1 MKEYIVVFDCD
12 KTLIRGDSTLIFL
25 FLLRG
30 LFGLILDLINILP
43 QLFNFSF
50 ERNFSTK
57 LKESLINKAIN
68 SSSFPKRKKVLL
80 KKLPI
85 ILRRL
90 IKPAAMERLKW
101 HKNKGHRIL
110 IVSASPKPI
119 ILSLANYLDVEIIAT
134 ECNDIL
140 KINSKEKF
148 ILRSPNC
155 KGSEKLI
162 RLGDYLGYIPDSKF
176 LEVYGDS
183 SGDKELLDASSY
195 PHYRSFKNKPN
206 KYKENN
212 FAGNIFIIISILIFI
227 LGINKIL
234 DLNILQVADLKA
246 AILKLI
252 SWLPLLYFI
261 LGLSYAGRYLRWRI
275 ILDSLSIGNFNIKD
289 FLWWFSGF
297 SLTATPGK
305 IGEISRVQLLN
316 KNLGYPIKKLLPVF
330 FIERFFDLLSVLIW
344 LCFLS
349 PNIIFVKYQQLKNS
363 LLFLKFGNL
372 VFIICIILTILIFL
386 IGKSSKFFKKYW
398 DYFKKYMPK
407 KRPFKTIISSIF
419 TSIYLWGIE
428 ALILWV
434 LVYVISPTS
443 ITLSEAIII
452 YFISGILG
460 VLSGLPGGLG
470 VNEVTSTILL
480 QQQGLSGMTALTI
493 SILRRLITIWSITA
507 LSIIVS
513 INLKRHTN
521 LNNKIRSKEN

>member
-12 KTLIRGDSTLIFL
+12 KTLIKGDSTLIFL

-30 LFGLILDLINILP
+30 LFGLILDLSNILP
-43 QLFNFSF
+43 QLFKFIF
-50 ERNFSTK
+50 ERDFITK
-57 LKESLINKAIN
+57 FKETLFNKAIN
-68 SSSFPKRKKVLL
+68 SSTIEKRKKVLY

-85 ILRRL
+85 ILKRL

-110 IVSASPKPI
+110 IVNASPKPI
-119 ILSLANYLDVEIIAT
+119 ILSLASYFNVELIAT

-140 KINSKEKF
+140 KKNSNEKF
-148 ILRSPNC
+148 VLKTPYCI
-155 KGSEKLI
+155 GAEKLI
-162 RLGDYLGYIPDSKF
+162 RLRDYLGYIPDSKN

-183 SGDKELLDASSY
+183 SGDKEILEASSY
-195 PHYRSFKNKPN
+195 PHFRSFKNKPN

-212 FAGNIFIIISILIFI
+212 YESSIFIIVAIFI
-227 LGINKIL
+227 FIFGINKLL
-234 DLNILQVADLKA
+234 DLDMAQIANLKA

-275 ILDSLSIGNFNIKD
+275 ILDSLSIGEFNIKD
-289 FLWWFSGF
+289 FMWWFSGF

-316 KNLGYPIKKLLPVF
+316 KYLGYPIKKLFPVF

-344 LCFLS
+344 ICILS
-349 PNIIFVKYQQLKNS
+349 PNFIFVKYKLLINS
-363 LLFLKFGNL
+363 FLLMKFGNL
-372 VFIICIILTILIFL
+372 ILTICIILIILIFL
-386 IGKSSKFFKKYW
+386 TRKFSQFFIKYLKNFKKYI
-398 DYFKKYMPK
+398 PK
-407 KRPFKTIISSIF
+407 KRPLKTFIFSIF

-428 ALILWV
+428 ALILWL

-443 ITLSEAIII
+443 VTISDAIII
-452 YFISGILG
+452 YFISGMLG

-480 QQQGLSGMTALTI
+480 QQQGLSGITALTI

-513 INLKRHTN
+513 INLKRN
-521 LNNKIRSKEN
+521 SNSNARIRSN